1 MRRDVCYF
9 FPADV
14 VSVYNGYIAAA
25 TNSRFRRE
33 CKEEPYHTINF
44 GINFSMMYNMN
55 GGSCTIHFIPYQGGT
70 AVDLRFSIAQLAG
83 ARYEKY
89 AKDLTEAAM
98 AVIGVPAQIFK
109 LDVEEFLKE
118 GNKVTPQSVNAAV
131 PVAHQPAPTPEPFA
145 PAPTA
150 ETVTPPAQEKSCTN
164 CGAALVDGAMFCS
177 NCGTKVVTQ
186 RFCSQ
191 CGNAVSPEAAFCSNC
206 GNKLQ

>member
-70 AVDLRFSIAQLAG
+70 AVDLRFSIAQLTG

-98 AVIGVPAQIFK
+98 AVIGVTAQIFK

-118 GNKVTPQSVNAAV
+118 SNKVTPQSANAAA
-131 PVAHQPAPTPEPFA
+131 PQPAPPPEPFV
-145 PAPTA
+145 PTPTA

-164 CGAALVDGAMFCS
+164 YGAALIDGAMFCS

-206 GNKLQ
+206 GNRL

>member
-14 VSVYNGYIAAA
+14 VSVYKGYLAAA

-33 CKEEPYHTINF
+33 CSEEPYHTINF

-55 GGSCTIHFIPYQGGT
+55 GGSCTLHFMPYQEGT

-98 AVIGVPAQIFK
+98 AVIGAPAQLFK

-118 GNKVTPQSVNAAV
+118 GNKVTPQSVG
-131 PVAHQPAPTPEPFA
+131 FA
-145 PAPTA
+145 PQ
-150 ETVTPPAQEKSCTN
+150 TVTPAPITEAFNPQVELKRCSN
-164 CGAALVDGAMFCS
+164 CNAALAEGALFCS
-177 NCGTKVVTQ
+177 SCGTKVEKK
-186 RFCSQ
+186 RFCTM
-191 CGNAVSPEAAFCSNC
+191 CGKPADSNDRFCAFC
-206 GNKLQ
+206 GNKL